1 MPGMD
6 IPPRD
11 IKNLVFADEVRQGTL
26 EGARKMSEAVG
37 STYGPG
43 GWNVGIKSPF
53 GFPVVT
59 RDGVTVAKRIAGTNM
74 GFESQ
79 LETMAA
85 EIIYQASDQTNK
97 NAGDGTTATVVLAYN
112 LLSAAMQR
120 LAATEG
126 RYRGQEAW
134 RIKREL
140 EASSRAVVAYLKSQS
155 KAAKGHLLEV
165 ATVSS
170 GDAGIGQLV
179 SDTLED
185 IGPAGGITIREQAYP
200 TLDVER
206 VNGYYFPK
214 GCFYLNQQVEY
225 DKPYILVS
233 QKRLNSNTD
242 ILPILNFV
250 HESNNKKLVII
261 GDVSGDAL
269 ATTIQNVVK
278 GVLEAII
285 VPPPMYGDEA
295 RLFYEDIATYVGSTV
310 LTDADT
316 PDSINEHY
324 FGGATRVQATS
335 ERAIIFGGSGG
346 EAIATRASEL
356 KRQID
361 KEPNAHRKSQL
372 EDRYT
377 KLVGKIAIVNVGG
390 STPSEMEELRYR
402 VEDAIE
408 AVKSAM
414 TDGIVPGGATMLVR
428 AAAQEEVKGTK
439 GIYTESTNLISPMFK
454 TALEATFKR
463 LFDNAGEPADY
474 RLKQIQNSKPGYG
487 FNLREM
493 NEEPIDLAKAGIWD
507 ATKAVTQTVENATS
521 AAVAILRIGTFV
533 GDNADERSG
542 LTA

>member
-1 MPGMD
+1 MAMD
-6 IPPRD
+6 IPARD
-11 IKNLVFADEVRQGTL
+11 IKGLRFGDEVRQGTL
-26 EGARKMSEAVG
+26 EGARKMAEAVG

-43 GWNVGIKSPF
+43 GWNVLIKAPF

-74 GFESQ
+74 GFADQ
-79 LETMAA
+79 LETAAA

-112 LLSAAMQR
+112 LLSAAQQR
-120 LAATEG
+120 LAAVEG

-140 EASSRAVVAYLKSQS
+140 EASSRAVVAYLKGQS
-155 KAAKGHLLEV
+155 KESKGHLLEV
-165 ATVSS
+165 ATVSA
-170 GDAGIGQLV
+170 GDKGIGQLV

-185 IGPAGGITIREQAYP
+185 IGSSGGITIREQAYP
-200 TLDVER
+200 TLEVER
-206 VNGYYFPK
+206 VGGYYFGK
-214 GCFYLNQQVEY
+214 GCFYLNHQVEY
-225 DKPYILVS
+225 DQPHILVS

-250 HESNNKKLVII
+250 NQSNNKKLIII

-269 ATTIQNVVK
+269 ATVIQNTVNGVVESI
-278 GVLEAII
+278 V
-285 VPPPMYGDEA
+285 VPPPMYGEEA
-295 RLFYEDIATYVGSTV
+295 RLFYEDIATYAGSTV

-316 PDSINEHY
+316 PNSINEHY
-324 FGGATRVQATS
+324 FGGAAKVQANS
-335 ERAIIFGGSGG
+335 ERAIIFGGHGG
-346 EAIATRASEL
+346 EAIATRAAEL
-356 KRQID
+356 KSQID

-372 EDRYT
+372 EGRYT

-414 TDGIVPGGATMLVR
+414 TDGVLPGGATMLVR
-428 AAAQEEVKGTK
+428 AA
-439 GIYTESTNLISPMFK
+439 STDKDSSDGMISPLFAA
-454 TALEATFKR
+454 ALESTFKR

-474 RLKQIQNSKPGYG
+474 RLKQVQQSKLGYG

-493 NEEPIDLAKAGIWD
+493 TEEPLDLAGAGIWD

-542 LTA
+542 IKHD